1 MITFENKNE
10 GVSLSLNVEG
20 YQFPE
25 SNDDWCNVKLHL
37 NTPAGEFLKVDPA
50 LESEELQD
58 LLKWFED
65 LQFRQLPKF
74 AHLCFTEPVISFEFL
89 AIKADTVRV
98 AIHLSHEFK
107 PSCIVGGQ
115 IESKDYLFDLS
126 KEDLIQITTNL
137 RQILKK
143 YPSREG

>member
-1 MITFENKNE
+1 VGI
-10 GVSLSLNVEG
+10 SLSLSVEG

-25 SNDDWCNVKLHL
+25 CNDDWCNVRLYL

-50 LESEELQD
+50 LETEELQE

-65 LQFRQLPKF
+65 LQFRRLPKS

-89 AIKADTVRV
+89 SIKADIIRV

-107 PSCIVGGQ
+107 PSFLVDGQ
-115 IESKDYLFDLS
+115 IDSKDYIFDLS
-126 KEDLIQITTNL
+126 KESLIKITINL
-137 RQILKK
+137 RQIIEQF
-143 YPSREG
+143 PSREG